1 MSKNHPHDNIYSILG
16 KLDALK
22 PTPEE
27 KRFALVKEIRESVEA
42 KGSILSGVDSVQAKL
57 TKKFAEGYFSDL
69 DVQRKDKQLKGTQ
82 AYHAKK
88 KSEKEQRSADSK
100 QAFNNMLGGSPAE
113 LTSKLKIR
121 EVDQESADKKDLPF
135 DIDPKEK
142 TANKV
147 TPGKHGQEYS
157 QVRHLARKDLS
168 PNVKKSS
175 KQDES
180 TNCLECGMAEGT
192 CSHMAEGEI
201 TKTEKGMRHRGTYGT
216 EYQGD
221 HDAEDD
227 EQYKADKGIRKRGRP
242 AKGTPKKV
250 APATG
255 EKKGR
260 GRPAK
265 AAAPTYS
272 AANDPFGRVPSK
284 APASKIKGTKH
295 SLAESMQRI
304 IEGVNFK
311 RMAEDYNMTLDEMMD
326 CMERDISE
334 YKMTGQMTEALR
346 DFMEIH
352 THSKKQM
359 ADEAV
364 NADVPAFIR
373 KQKGGDWMAKPSD
386 VLDPKPDTLSH
397 SANLKKRADALG
409 FNDANPFAMPKKG
422 IEEEL
427 DELAKLAGLNV
438 AEAKASKPDFLDLDK
453 DGNKKESFK
462 KAIVDKKK
470 DVEESMDQPMSKILA
485 KGYTSSQE
493 HGDKAPKMSDKQKA
507 AAKAARDARD
517 AADMKKLFAKSDAE
531 MKAAAQKK
539 VVEEPNEGNAFGK
552 AVRDA
557 KADGVQP
564 GEKVTVGGK
573 EYAVKEARELVQM
586 LKIAG
591 IDTKQL
597 EEAINTAVNEFAPVV
612 AALGRA
618 AGAAVGG
625 AARAIGGAMSD
636 VGDDEV
642 TEGMGEI
649 DELYQEWVN
658 SEDAPFDSDSGDWN
672 TVTQKAMRFLNGRV
686 RPEQIEDIADLLTN
700 HWHGGRGVMGEEE
713 ELANAPDE
721 EYMSMKA
728 STLNPGEGDFGEK
741 NMYGGPGDNPMTQRP
756 SRPALPVRNESVVKL
771 EAKLAAEYDS
781 IKKATK

>member
-42 KGSILSGVDSVQAKL
+42 KGSILSGVDAVQDKLAKQ
-57 TKKFAEGYFSDL
+57 FAESKIEEKAVSKAQQKFMGMVHSAQKGGKPASPAVAKVAKDMGKKDAKDFAATKHKGLPQHVEEATCNECGMHESKCGGNHTNEDMSRAAKGYE
-69 DVQRKDKQLKGTQ
+69 KYGKKGMT
-82 AYHAKK
+82 ALAKAGRDGA
-88 KSEKEQRSADSK
+88 SEKELD
-100 QAFNNMLGGSPAE
+100 
-113 LTSKLKIR
+113 TIR
-121 EVDQESADKKDLPF
+121 DKHDQYNEDK
-135 DIDPKEK
+135 
-142 TANKV
+142 
-147 TPGKHGQEYS
+147 
-157 QVRHLARKDLS
+157 
-168 PNVKKSS
+168 
-175 KQDES
+175 
-180 TNCLECGMAEGT
+180 NCSECGMAEGT
-192 CSHMAEGEI
+192 CSHTMAEDVTDMNDLRDKIEWLMTTYHMRRGEAEETAYYDNDPETWKGSQWENEYAMAEGEI

-295 SLAESMQRI
+295 SLAESMQRV

-364 NADVPAFIR
+364 NAEVPAFIR

-397 SANLKKRADALG
+397 PANMQKRADALG

-422 IEEEL
+422 VEEEL
-427 DELAKLAGLNV
+427 DELAKLAGLNM
-438 AEAKASKPDFLDLDK
+438 
-453 DGNKKESFK
+453 ES
-462 KAIVDKKK
+462 VDKAKFAALAEPKDKITYADKIAGAKK
-470 DVEESMDQPMSKILA
+470 NEVDEEATD
-485 KGYTSSQE
+485 
-493 HGDKAPKMSDKQKA
+493 
-507 AAKAARDARD
+507 
-517 AADMKKLFAKSDAE
+517 
-531 MKAAAQKK
+531 
-539 VVEEPNEGNAFGK
+539 EGNAFGK

-557 KADGVQP
+557 KADGVEP

-591 IDTKQL
+591 LDTKQL
-597 EEAINTAVNEFAPVV
+597 EEAINAAVNEFAPVV
-612 AALGRA
+612 GAIGR
-618 AGAAVGG
+618 AVGG
-625 AARAIGGAMSD
+625 AIGGAAKAIGGAMGD
-636 VGDDEV
+636 VGDEV
-642 TEGMGEI
+642 AESRMGEI
-649 DELYQEWVN
+649 DALYQEWVN
-658 SEDAPFDSDSGDWN
+658 SEDAPFDSDSGDYN
-672 TVTQKAMRFLNGRV
+672 AVAQKAMRFLRGKVN
-686 RPEQIEDIADLLTN
+686 PAQIEDITDLLVN
-700 HWHGGRGVMGEEE
+700 HWHGGQGVMGEEE

-721 EYMSMKA
+721 KYMSIKA
-728 STLNPGEGDFGEK
+728 TTLNPGEGDAGEK

-756 SRPALPVRNESVVKL
+756 SRPALPVRSESVIKL
-771 EAKLAAEYDS
+771 EAKLAAEYNS
-781 IKKATK
+781 IKKTTK